1 MGLAVDMHLQPG
13 DVLLLVD
20 VQNDFLPGGSLGV
33 PRGDEV
39 IAPLN
44 RAIGLFMARSRPV
57 FASRDWHPV
66 RPLLVPGAGR
76 AVAAALRRRF
86 PGRGFR
92 ARPRAA
98 RPSAVMVFKATRA
111 DEETSIPCSAARASK
126 ACCAPAGAQR
136 IVIGGLATDYCVL
149 ATTRDARPARLC
161 GRGAHRPRCA
171 RSTCRPG
178 TAPVRWRKWPR
189 LGAVPW
195 PYRTNLQ

>member
-1 MGLAVDMHLQPG
+1 MAASIVVGAG

-66 RPLLVPGAGR
+66 RHCSFREQGGPWPPHCVVGSPGADFAPGL
-76 AVAAALRRRF
+76 AL
-86 PGRGFR
+86 P
-92 ARPRAA
+92 A
-98 RPSAVMVFKATRA
+98 SAVMVFKATRA
-111 DEETSIPCSAARASK
+111 DEESYSVFGGTGFEGMLRA
-126 ACCAPAGAQR
+126 AGARR

-149 ATTRDARPARLC
+149 ATTRDARLLGFAVVVLIDAVRAVDVRA
-161 GRGAHRPRCA
+161 GD
-171 RSTCRPG
+171 G
-178 TAPVRWRKWPR
+178 TRALEEMAR
-189 LGAVPW
+189 LGAVLA
-195 PYRTNLQ
+195 TADELQ